1 MTNFEKIK
9 QMSVDE
15 LARFLT
21 YLDSEYDEYFVF
33 SVWDSFEHEQQA
45 LKSAKEWLESE
56 ADNEKF

>member
-21 YLDSEYDEYFVF
+21 FLDGEYNEYFILGL
-33 SVWDSFEHEQQA
+33 WDGFEHEEQA
-45 LKSAKEWLESE
+45 LKRAKEWLESE
-56 ADNEKF
+56 ADNE

>member
-9 QMSVDE
+9 QMSVED

-21 YLDSEYDEYFVF
+21 YFDDEYDEHFVF
-33 SVWDSFEHEQQA
+33 RVWDSFVHEEQA

-56 ADNEKF
+56 ADNEKV